1 MNELKL
7 KYIFKDR
14 ALLDL
19 ALTQSGANQKSNNE
33 RLEFVGDRV
42 LGLTIASILYDTF
55 PGESEGE
62 LARRHAV
69 LVSTRTLAEIGMTL
83 DLMKCVRHGH
93 MTGGR
98 VQHITANAMEAILG
112 AVFIDGGYNAAHGVI
127 AELWADYIMRD
138 PNPPKDAKTRLQEVV
153 QKIDNGNL
161 PVYEYKMISGQPH
174 SPVFEAR
181 VTAMGASASATG
193 TSKRLAATAAAEDLL
208 KILATEGKTIQNKN
222 KQTETKTEE

>member
-14 ALLDL
+14 DLLDL
-19 ALTQSGANQKSNNE
+19 ALTQSGANPKRNNE
-33 RLEFVGDRV
+33 RLEFVGDRI
-42 LGLTIASILYDTF
+42 LGLTIAAILYGTF
-55 PGESEGE
+55 PAETEGE

-69 LVSTRTLAEIGMTL
+69 LVSTRTLAEIGASL
-83 DLMKCVRHGH
+83 ELIKSIRHGH

-112 AVFIDGGYNAAHGVI
+112 AIFIDGGYNAAHDVI
-127 AELWADYIMRD
+127 ADLWADYIMRD

-153 QKIDNGNL
+153 QKVDNGNL
-161 PVYEYKMISGQPH
+161 PVYEYKMVSGQPH
-174 SPVFEAR
+174 SPVFDAK

-193 TSKRLAATAAAEDLL
+193 TSKRIAATAAAEELL
-208 KILATEGKTIQNKN
+208 KILATQGKTIQNKE
-222 KQTETKTEE
+222 KQPEQKTEE